1 MHIDELSLDEL
12 LDLNEQICLRIDYLR
27 ARNDMLM
34 LSHLRLGQQV
44 NFMAPEGRVFGT
56 LIKLNKKSVVIVSD
70 DKKQWKVPPAL
81 VNVVK
86 SV

>member
-1 MHIDELSLDEL
+1 
-12 LDLNEQICLRIDYLR
+12 
-27 ARNDMLM
+27 MLM
-34 LSHLRLGQQV
+34 LSQLRLGQQV

>member
-1 MHIDELSLDEL
+1 
-12 LDLNEQICLRIDYLR
+12 
-27 ARNDMLM
+27 
-34 LSHLRLGQQV
+34 
-44 NFMAPEGRVFGT
+44 MAPEGRVFGT
-56 LIKLNKKSVVIVSD
+56 LIKLNKKSVIVSD

>member
-12 LDLNEQICLRIDYLR
+12 LDLNEQICLWIDYLR

-34 LSHLRLGQQV
+34 LSQLRLDQQV
-44 NFMAPEGRVFGT
+44 DFMAPEGRMFGT
-56 LIKLNKKSVVIVSD
+56 LIKLNKKSVVNVSD
-70 DKKQWKVPPAL
+70 DKKQWKVPPAM